1 MKPAK
6 ALTAQR
12 ESAARALVEGRS
24 KADAFRAAFPHC
36 AAWQPKT
43 VHERA
48 SKLFA
53 EPAMVARVAELQAE
67 LAERSILKAD
77 DILRETA
84 RLCAASPA
92 KLVRRAKVG
101 GKEQV
106 AFLMPDELDPE
117 TAAAVASFEIDEVG
131 RVKYKFWDKNAA
143 LDRASKILGLYEKDN
158 QQRGAELAALWGRL
172 SGNVMRPDPAA
183 ADPDPDAIPGDG
195 DDA

>member
-1 MKPAK
+1 MKP
-6 ALTAQR
+6 LTAQR
-12 ESAARALVEGRS
+12 EAAARALVEGLS
-24 KADAFRAAFPHC
+24 KADAIRAAYPN
-36 AAWQPKT
+36 AAKWKAKT

-48 SKLFA
+48 SSLFA
-53 EPAMVARVAELQAE
+53 EPAMVARVAELRAE
-67 LAERSILKAD
+67 LAERSLLKAD

-84 RLCAASPA
+84 RMCVATPA
-92 KLVRRAKVG
+92 KLVRRAIVG
-101 GKEQV
+101 GKERV
-106 AFLMPDELDPE
+106 AFLMPDELDDA